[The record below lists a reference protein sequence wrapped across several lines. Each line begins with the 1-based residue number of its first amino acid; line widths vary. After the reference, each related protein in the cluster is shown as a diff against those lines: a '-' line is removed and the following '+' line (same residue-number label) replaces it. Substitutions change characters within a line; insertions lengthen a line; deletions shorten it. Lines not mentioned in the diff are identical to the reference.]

1 MIQTVT
7 HHQLP
12 THQQQAALQ
21 AAMMNPAA
29 LQAMIQNQNPQLLH
43 QLQHQQL
50 QQLQQLHQQNL
61 RLAGEIRFRKNSV
74 GDKAQTRL
82 NLHSQPFD
90 SKIRNLFC

>member
-61 RLAGEIRFRKNSV
+61 RLAG
-74 GDKAQTRL
+74 KAQFKNAWAGRRL
-82 NLHSQPFD
+82 YLHSQPQV
-90 SKIRNLFC
+90 SI

>member
-1 MIQTVT
+1 MTLKNMIQTVT

-61 RLAGEIRFRKNSV
+61 RLAGETHFRK
-74 GDKAQTRL
+74 KAWAIKL
-82 NLHSQPFD
+82 EHV
-90 SKIRNLFC
+90 

>member
-1 MIQTVT
+1 MNVTKIFQTVT

-61 RLAGEIRFRKNSV
+61 RLAGMSHFPDRVKTSP
-74 GDKAQTRL
+74 KYK
-82 NLHSQPFD
+82 PF
-90 SKIRNLFC
+90 C

>member
-1 MIQTVT
+1 MNNYVKDNYVINLIQTVT

-61 RLAGEIRFRKNSV
+61 RLAGTANFSKSV
-74 GDKAQTRL
+74 GVKAWA
-82 NLHSQPFD
+82 
-90 SKIRNLFC
+90 

>member
-61 RLAGEIRFRKNSV
+61 RLAGKGLTV
-74 GDKAQTRL
+74 RL
-82 NLHSQPFD
+82 
-90 SKIRNLFC
+90 I